1 MSEPL
6 EALPAKQRAWLDRV
20 AEASHQDVMT
30 VVSVLIG
37 VVMYDPSFRRFPPKD
52 LGTDGL
58 TDEERAEGAAR
69 YRDTVARDLTEEEIA
84 VLQAAQAEG
93 QLPRR
98 QLHPA
103 R

>member
-6 EALPAKQRAWLDRV
+6 EELPAEQRAWLDRV
-20 AEASHQDVMT
+20 AETSHQDVLT

-37 VVMYDPSFRRFPPKD
+37 VVMYDVAFRFPPKG

-58 TDEERAEGAAR
+58 TDEERAEDAAR
-69 YRDTVARDLTEEEIA
+69 YRDTVARDLAEEEIA
-84 VLQAAQAEG
+84 VLQAALAEG

>member
-37 VVMYDPSFRRFPPKD
+37 VVMYDPSFRRFPPKTSA
-52 LGTDGL
+52 LTALLMRNAPKAQRGTGIRL
-58 TDEERAEGAAR
+58 RVILLR
-69 YRDTVARDLTEEEIA
+69 KR
-84 VLQAAQAEG
+84 
-93 QLPRR
+93 
-98 QLHPA
+98 
-103 R
+103 

>member
-6 EALPAKQRAWLDRV
+6 EELPAEQRAWLDRV
-20 AEASHQDVMT
+20 AETSHQDVLT

-37 VVMYDPSFRRFPPKD
+37 VVMYDPAYRRFPPKS

-58 TDEERAEGAAR
+58 TDQERAEDAAR
-69 YRDTVARDLTEEEIA
+69 YGDTVARDLTEEEIA
-84 VLQAAQAEG
+84 VLQAALAEG